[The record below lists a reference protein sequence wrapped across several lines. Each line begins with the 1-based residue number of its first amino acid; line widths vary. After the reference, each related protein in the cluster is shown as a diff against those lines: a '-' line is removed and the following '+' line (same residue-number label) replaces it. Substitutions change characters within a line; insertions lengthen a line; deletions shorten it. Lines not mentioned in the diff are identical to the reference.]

1 MTMDRREALKRL
13 AAGGAFVVASPVILP
28 SVRVAHAAS
37 PGETDLVGVPA
48 AGEPIPF
55 GTLATAQGKFAK
67 NQVAIVPDMA
77 GVTCADGS
85 AAMISYEWR
94 IVSVTWGKPS
104 KPDFLRVVEATSNT
118 RDPAGTQLAVM
129 PPSKTGFNG
138 PTAYS
143 ARSYATGFLI
153 RKGTSKGDVAL
164 DATDRYS
171 VEMRVRW
178 ECDGATSALEAEY
191 LFAGVQANTPT
202 VTNTSWNIVPA

>member
-13 AAGGAFVVASPVILP
+13 AAGGAFVVASPLILP

-37 PGETDLVGVPA
+37 PGETDLVGVPE
-48 AGEPIPF
+48 AGAPIPF
-55 GTLATAQGKFAK
+55 GPLPAAQGKFAK
-67 NQVAIVPDMA
+67 KQVAIVPDMA
-77 GVTCADGS
+77 GVTCADGG
-85 AAMISYEWR
+85 APLISYEWR
-94 IVSVTWGKPS
+94 IVSATWGRPN

-129 PPSKTGFNG
+129 PPSLTGFNG

-143 ARSYATGFLI
+143 GRSYATGFLI
-153 RKGTSKGDVAL
+153 RKGTSRGDVGF
-164 DATDRYS
+164 DASDRYS

-178 ECDGATSALEAEY
+178 ECDGAASALEAEY
-191 LFAGVQANTPT
+191 LFAGAGTNAPT